1 MKTIMM
7 SFSLWS
13 KVRSLAKENPDMVFS
28 DHALEDSLSIVKG
41 AAINVRTTLQFF
53 EIVVSEFY
61 LTKLGREWIDDNTYP
76 EACREIIVKVF
87 PFGTYDALQPG
98 GELSDFDAS
107 NVKQW
112 LRDRAGLVDPRKNAS
127 FLLKLAAEAGIR
139 PTPTEKIETTI
150 PTSAIVS
157 ITAEI
162 PLDRLSDTAT
172 MLASIAI
179 PNTLSISVHTMNDK
193 GNR

>member
-1 MKTIMM
+1 M
-7 SFSLWS
+7 
-13 KVRSLAKENPDMVFS
+13 
-28 DHALEDSLSIVKG
+28 
-41 AAINVRTTLQFF
+41 
-53 EIVVSEFY
+53 
-61 LTKLGREWIDDNTYP
+61 
-76 EACREIIVKVF
+76 KVF

-127 FLLKLAAEAGIR
+127 FLLKLAAEAGIH